1 MHARLPVIVSNEQKA
16 LRVYAIGGGTRTDF
30 ILENID
36 SLESK
41 ESETYGLLSNKLS
54 DIMIVLLDLNRLF

>member
-1 MHARLPVIVSNEQKA
+1 
-16 LRVYAIGGGTRTDF
+16 LRVYAKGGGTRTDF

-54 DIMIVLLDLNRLF
+54 DIMIVLSDFNRLF